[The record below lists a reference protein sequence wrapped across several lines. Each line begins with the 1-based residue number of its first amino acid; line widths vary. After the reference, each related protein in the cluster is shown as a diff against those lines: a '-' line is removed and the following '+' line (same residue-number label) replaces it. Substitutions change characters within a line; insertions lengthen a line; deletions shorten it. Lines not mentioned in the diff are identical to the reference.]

1 METLMDR
8 LRADGSPGVHLG
20 MWARNHKAHAFYTRL
35 GFTELARLGSPDD
48 GSLYMG
54 KRWQDT
60 RR

>member
-1 METLMDR
+1 
-8 LRADGSPGVHLG
+8 